1 MYNISVLDLRGD
13 KMNTS
18 DRNPNSVAQTGVN
31 QVVLATP
38 IASLVGVWLS
48 ATYPPEVVAP
58 AVALTMAGV
67 TTLGTILR
75 NIIKEKGWTK
85 YIG

>member
-1 MYNISVLDLRGD
+1 
-13 KMNTS
+13 MNTS
-18 DRNPNSVAQTGVN
+18 DRNPNSATQTGAN
-31 QVVLATP
+31 QVIIAAP
-38 IASLVGVWLS
+38 IASLIGYWLGQ
-48 ATYPPEVVAP
+48 AYPPEVVAP
-58 AVALTMAGV
+58 AVALVMAGV